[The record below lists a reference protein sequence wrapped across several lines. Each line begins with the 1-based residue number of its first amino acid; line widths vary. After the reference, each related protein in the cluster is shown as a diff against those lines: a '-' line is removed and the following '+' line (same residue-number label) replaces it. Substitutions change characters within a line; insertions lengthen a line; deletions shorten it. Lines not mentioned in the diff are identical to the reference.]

1 MPTTVETKAKIIFDV
16 DNRAQQA
23 LKKAGQQMESLQKR
37 TQRMQSTF
45 KVMSGAGIVAF
56 GAISVGIGQAISK
69 ARDFE
74 EETNKFNV
82 VFQEVSDGAEKMA
95 KTLNDSYGLSIL
107 ESKRL
112 LSATGDILTGFGFTG
127 KSALDLSSRVNTL
140 AVDLASFTNAQGGAV
155 AVSNALT
162 KALLG
167 ERESLKTYGIAIQ
180 DADVKA
186 ELLAQGMDKLTGEAL
201 RQAKAQ
207 VTLDLAFRQS
217 KNAIGDYARSTG
229 TLTQTQKE
237 LAKSLEDI
245 QISLGTQL
253 APILNDILKSM
264 LPVIEKTA
272 EWIEQNPNLAKVILI
287 SVAGLTALVTVLGLI
302 GLALPV
308 IASGVTALGVA
319 FSAVFAGSVYGLII
333 AGTLLIA
340 NNIKDI
346 IAVLFDIEITWR
358 DVWNSMKSIVS
369 SVGDFIIDKLTT
381 IKRGFD
387 DLIGNRI
394 GGFIK
399 NVKGGAVELAG
410 DVINS
415 VGINPIDGGVSQN
428 GGQTVNFDFSG
439 ANITDKNQFMD
450 QVRSDLGRGLKLNEV
465 GI

>member
-1 MPTTVETKAKIIFDV
+1 MPATVETKAKIIFDV

-23 LKKAGQQMESLQKR
+23 LKKAGQEMEALQKR

-45 KVMSGAGIVAF
+45 KTMRNAGVIAF
-56 GAISVGIGQAISK
+56 GAISIGMGKAISK

-82 VFQEVSDGAEKMA
+82 VFKDVSDGAEKMA
-95 KTLNDSYGLSIL
+95 DRLNESYGLSIL
-107 ESKRL
+107 QSKRL
-112 LSATGDILTGFGFTG
+112 LSSTGDILTGFGFTG

-140 AVDLASFTNAQGGAV
+140 AVDLASFTNAQGGAT

-229 TLTQTQKE
+229 TLTQTQVE
-237 LAKSLEDI
+237 LRKSIEDI
-245 QISLGTQL
+245 QISIGTQL
-253 APILNDILKSM
+253 APILNDMLKQILPI
-264 LPVIEKTA
+264 LEKTA
-272 EWIEQNPNLAKVILI
+272 EWIEQNPQLTKVILV
-287 SVAGLTALVTVLGLI
+287 SVAGLTALVTVLGII
-302 GLALPV
+302 GLAIPAV
-308 IASGVTALGVA
+308 VAGITAMGTA
-319 FSAVFAGSVYGLII
+319 FSAVFAGSVWGLII
-333 AGTLLIA
+333 AGSVLIA
-340 NNIKDI
+340 NNLKDI
-346 IAVLFDIEITWR
+346 IGVLFDVEITWK
-358 DVWNSMKSIVS
+358 DVWNGMKDTVS
-369 SVGDFIIDKLTT
+369 SIADFIIDKITT

-394 GGFIK
+394 GSFIK

-410 DVINS
+410 DVINA
-415 VGINPIDGGVSQN
+415 VGINPPDGGVSQN

-450 QVRSDLGRGLKLNEV
+450 QIKADLGRGLKLNEV